1 MARIYWYVVVDGA
14 NWAVKREG
22 GPNLRSFNLQSAAI
36 DHAAGLAKTH
46 NSLSGEP
53 SGVRIQG
60 QGGQFRDER
69 TYGNDPFPP
78 RG

>member
-1 MARIYWYVVVDGA
+1 MARFYYSVVTS
-14 NWAVKREG
+14 
-22 GPNLRSFNLQSAAI
+22 GPNWEVKFEGQTDRFVYATQQAAI
-36 DHAAGLAKTH
+36 DVATDTARRNWEAGI
-46 NSLSGEP
+46 P

-60 QGGQFRDER
+60 ADARWRDER